1 MATINYKFTDG
12 HIEKIEVTEK
22 IAYEYEKIDRE
33 FNLNEQREKKRA
45 SRKLISLE
53 RLIESGWDLADPN
66 AADPLEVLI
75 EKEQNKIT
83 LITLA
88 DFLTARQ
95 KEVMTLY
102 YEKGYTKVEIA
113 KKLAISKN
121 AVQHHLEDAAKKIL
135 RNF

>member
-1 MATINYKFTDG
+1 MATINYKFSDV
-12 HIEKIEVTEK
+12 HIGEIEVTEK
-22 IAYEYEKIDRE
+22 FASEYEKIDRE

-45 SRKLISLE
+45 SRKLVSLE
-53 RLIESGWDLADPN
+53 RLIESGWDIVDPN
-66 AADPLEVLI
+66 AADSLEVLI
-75 EKEQNKIT
+75 EKDQNKIT

-88 DFLTARQ
+88 DFLTDRQ

>member
-1 MATINYKFTDG
+1 MATINYKFSDV
-12 HIEKIEVTEK
+12 HIGKIEVTEK
-22 IAYEYEKIDRE
+22 FAREYEKIDRE

-45 SRKLISLE
+45 SRKLVSLE
-53 RLIESGWDLADPN
+53 RLIESGWDIADPN
-66 AADPLEVLI
+66 AVDPLEVLI
-75 EKEQNKIT
+75 EKDQNKIT

-113 KKLAISKN
+113 KKIAISKN

>member
-1 MATINYKFTDG
+1 MATINYKFSDG
-12 HIEKIEVTEK
+12 HIGEIEVTEK
-22 IAYEYEKIDRE
+22 FAREYEKIERE

-45 SRKLISLE
+45 SRKRVSLE
-53 RLIESGWDLADPN
+53 LLIESGWDIVDPN
-66 AADPLEVLI
+66 AADPLEVLM

>member
-1 MATINYKFTDG
+1 MATINYKFSDV
-12 HIEKIEVTEK
+12 HIGKIEVTEK
-22 IAYEYEKIDRE
+22 FAREYEKINRE
-33 FNLNEQREKKRA
+33 VNLNEQREKKRA
-45 SRKLISLE
+45 SRKHVSLE
-53 RLIESGWDLADPN
+53 RLIESGWDIADPN

-88 DFLTARQ
+88 DFLTDRQ

>member
-1 MATINYKFTDG
+1 METINYKFSDG
-12 HIEKIEVTEK
+12 HIGEVEVTEK
-22 IAYEYEKIDRE
+22 LANEYKKTDRE

-45 SRKLISLE
+45 SRKLVSLE
-53 RLIESGWDLADPN
+53 RLIESGWDIADPN
-66 AADPLEVLI
+66 AIDPLEVLI
-75 EKEQNKIT
+75 EKDQNKIT

-88 DFLTARQ
+88 NFLTARQ